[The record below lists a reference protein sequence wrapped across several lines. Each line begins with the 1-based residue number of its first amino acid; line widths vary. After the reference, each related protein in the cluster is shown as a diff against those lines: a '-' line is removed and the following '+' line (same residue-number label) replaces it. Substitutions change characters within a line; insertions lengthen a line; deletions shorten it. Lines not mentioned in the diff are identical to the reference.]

1 MKKDSFMKGALV
13 ATLCI
18 VFSKILGIIY
28 VIPFHAIIGMN
39 GRTLY
44 AYAYNMYQLF
54 LNFSTVGIP
63 LAISKM
69 VSEYNVLGYHDA
81 KKRTYK
87 IAVKITVI
95 VASILTIVLFVFAH
109 VIAKTIIGDL
119 KGGNSVADITFVLRV
134 AASALLIVTILSNL
148 RGYLQGH
155 KYITAPSISQV
166 IEQFIRVIVVV
177 FGSYVAIKL
186 WGTKEA
192 VGVAMSGATIGA
204 IVAFVYLEIKMKKL
218 RNSEKEFKITKEE
231 KELNNKTL
239 FKKLVIYTIPFV
251 VVSIAISLYNSID
264 VLTIVKPLVKYG
276 HFKVQNAEMILSVI
290 STWGAKLN
298 SIVTSIAAGMV
309 IAVLPNV
316 TSDYVK
322 KDMKSVENKINNTLQ
337 IILFFVIPM
346 VAGLSF
352 LAEPVWNIFYDGN
365 RLCINVFRYSIC
377 TSLFYSL
384 FLNVYTIMQS
394 VDRQKFAN
402 KTIVVGLII
411 KIILNIPLIILFSK
425 VSLIPAYYGSVSA
438 TILAYVIPITMCLV
452 HLNKNLNINLKST
465 FTSLIK
471 IVLSTL
477 GMIVTLLVL
486 KSIIPL
492 GGTKLYSLIIIA
504 IYSTLGIIVY
514 MLINV
519 KSKNFENTFNC
530 NIKEFIKSKFR
541 RKI

>member
-18 VFSKILGIIY
+18 VLSKVLGIVY
-28 VIPFHAIIGMN
+28 VIPFHAIIGVN
-39 GRTLY
+39 GRALY

-69 VSEYNVLGYHDA
+69 VSEYNVLEYNDA

-95 VASILTIVLFVFAH
+95 VASILTVVLFVFAPY
-109 VIAKTIIGDL
+109 IAKMIIGDL
-119 KGGNSVADITFVLRV
+119 EGGNTVGDITFVLRV
-134 AASALLIVTILSNL
+134 ASSALLIVTILSNL

-166 IEQFIRVIVVV
+166 IEQFVRVIIVI
-177 FGSYVAIKL
+177 FGSYIAIRL

-204 IVAFVYLEIKMKKL
+204 ISAFLYLEIKIQKQRKQ
-218 RNSEKEFKITKEE
+218 E
-231 KELNNKTL
+231 KELEIKEEEKNLTDKVL
-239 FKKLVIYTIPFV
+239 FKKLVAYTIPFV
-251 VVSIAISLYNSID
+251 VVSVAISLYNSID
-264 VLTIVKPLVKYG
+264 VMTIIKPLVKYG
-276 HFKVQNAEMILSVI
+276 NFNVQSAEMVLSVI

-309 IAVLPNV
+309 VAVLPNI
-316 TSDYVK
+316 TSDFVK
-322 KDMKSVENKINNTLQ
+322 KDMKSVENKVNNTIQ

-365 RLCINVFRYSIC
+365 NLCINVFRYSIC
-377 TSLFYSL
+377 TSIFYSL

-394 VDRQKFAN
+394 VNRQRFAN
-402 KTIVVGLII
+402 KTIIVGLLV
-411 KIILNIPLIILFSK
+411 KLVLNIPLIVLFSK
-425 VSLIPAYYGSVSA
+425 ISFIPTYYGSITA
-438 TILAYVIPITMCLV
+438 TILAYIIPITMCLID
-452 HLNKNLNINLKST
+452 LKKNMNINLKP
-465 FTSLIK
+465 
-471 IVLSTL
+471 TL
-477 GMIVTLLVL
+477 KT
-486 KSIIPL
+486 
-492 GGTKLYSLIIIA
+492 
-504 IYSTLGIIVY
+504 
-514 MLINV
+514 LINV
-519 KSKNFENTFNC
+519 IISTIVMISVLILLKFILPLSGGKMHSIMIVAIYTLVGIVVYLLLNITNKTFENIFKC

-541 RKI
+541 RKV